1 MMTKRKLTLASLAAL
16 CLAAL
21 SSAQT
26 FTNVPAL
33 LELSDRLRR
42 LEQGQRLAVGLLAPS
57 LAQPALRTLPDGR
70 LSQRF
75 WRFPG
80 WDGMFV
86 TCNLNSART
95 LNVDKIWPG
104 GSAGLALSGSGVEL
118 GIWDGGSV
126 RTTHREFGGRATNVD
141 GVAHQGHATHVGGT
155 MVAAGVD
162 PSAKGMAFEANLLSF
177 DWNSDSSEM
186 ATRAAAGL
194 RVSNHSYSVVYDNGA
209 NWIYGFYDPEAQ
221 TWDQLAF
228 DAPYY
233 VIVKAAGNDQSRN
246 TKGGYD
252 TIPTSG
258 TAKNVLTIGAVSSIS
273 GGYSGPS
280 SVVMNNFSSWGPT
293 DDGRIKPDLVAP
305 GVNVYSTYNNHDS
318 SYAFASGTSMASPAA
333 AGVVGLLVRHQRNL
347 NQGQDLWS
355 ATIKALLIA
364 SANEAG
370 PADGPDYKFGWG
382 LIDAKRATD
391 VLLANLQTPGVV
403 VEDTLGNGQTKTYTY
418 QSSGAP
424 VRVAIAWTDRPGTVS
439 NYGTNDPTDLRLVN
453 DLDLRVFVNGVEW
466 RPWVLNP
473 ASPSSAATRGD
484 NFRDNVERVDI
495 PNPGTATVEVRVTHK
510 GSLVGGSQAFGLVVV
525 GLTPG
530 AASSLQSLTL
540 NPNQVVSGESSVGT
554 VTLTAPAPSG
564 GAVVTLT
571 SSNPAVASVPA
582 SVTVSAGATQATFA
596 VSTGAVSSQTTVTIQ
611 GSYGGGTA
619 SADLT
624 VVPEQALAG
633 VGQLQDY
640 AGDRTQV
647 PITLE
652 IRNPGTTTVVQS
664 LTIHLDSSGGFRVRS
679 SVAPGTYDLAFKGA
693 TWLRKVLKNVTI
705 AANGASGLSFSLLNG
720 DCNGDN
726 LINLADLNL
735 IAAAWRS
742 QPGSANWDPRADL
755 NGDLRVNLTDR
766 NIVAKNWRLR
776 GDP

>member
-1 MMTKRKLTLASLAAL
+1 MMSKRNLSLASLAAL
-16 CLAAL
+16 SLVALA
-21 SSAQT
+21 SAQT
-26 FTNVPAL
+26 VTNVPAL
-33 LELSDRLRR
+33 LELSGRIQR
-42 LEQGQRLAVGLLAPS
+42 LERTQRLAIGLLAPS
-57 LAQPALRTLPDGR
+57 LARPVPRTLPDGR
-70 LSQRF
+70 LTQRF

-80 WDGMFV
+80 WDGVFV
-86 TCNLNSART
+86 TCNLNAART
-95 LNVDKIWPG
+95 MNVDKIWPG
-104 GSAGLALSGSGVEL
+104 GSAGLALSGSGIEL

-126 RTTHREFGGRATNVD
+126 RTTHREFGGRVANVD
-141 GVAHQGHATHVGGT
+141 GVANQWHATHVGGT

-162 PSAKGMAFEANLLSF
+162 PSAKGMAYEANLLSF
-177 DWNSDSSEM
+177 DWNSDAAEM
-186 ATRAAAGL
+186 AARAAAGL
-194 RVSNHSYSVVYDNGA
+194 RVSNHSYAVYYDNGA
-209 NWIYGFYDPEAQ
+209 DWNYGFYDPEAQ
-221 TWDQLAF
+221 TWDQMAF

-305 GVNVYSTYNNHDS
+305 GVNLYSTYNSSDS
-318 SYAFASGTSMASPAA
+318 SYAYASGTSMASPAA

-364 SANEAG
+364 TANEAG

-382 LIDAKRATD
+382 LIDAKKATD
-391 VLLANLQTPGVV
+391 VLLANSQTPGVV
-403 VEDTLGNGQTKTYTY
+403 VEDTLQNGQTKSYTY

-424 VRVAIAWTDRPGTVS
+424 VRVALAWTDRPGPVS

-466 RPWVLNP
+466 SPWVLNP

-495 PNPGTATVEVRVTHK
+495 PSPGTATVEVRVTHK
-510 GSLVGGSQAFGLVVV
+510 GSLVGGSQAFGLAVV

-530 AASSLQSLTL
+530 VASRLQSLTL
-540 NPNQVVSGESSVGT
+540 NPTQVVAGESSVGT

-564 GAVVTLT
+564 GAVVSLS
-571 SSNPAVASVPA
+571 SSNPSVAAVPT
-582 SVTVSAGATQATFA
+582 SVTVAAGATEATFS
-596 VSTGAVSSQTTVTIQ
+596 VSTGTVSSQTVVAIQ

-633 VGQLQDY
+633 VGQLQDF

-664 LTIHLDSSGGFRVRS
+664 LTIHLDSAGGFRVRAN
-679 SVAPGTYDLAFKGA
+679 VAPGTYDLAFKGP
-693 TWLRKVLKNVTI
+693 TWLRKVLKNVAI
-705 AANGASGLSFSLLNG
+705 AADGASGLSFSLLNG

-726 LINLADLNL
+726 TINLADVNL
-735 IAAAWRS
+735 ISAAWRS
-742 QPGSANWDPRADL
+742 QPGSSNWDPRADL
-755 NGDLRVNLTDR
+755 NGDLRVNLLDR
-766 NIVAKNWRLR
+766 NVVAKNWRLR